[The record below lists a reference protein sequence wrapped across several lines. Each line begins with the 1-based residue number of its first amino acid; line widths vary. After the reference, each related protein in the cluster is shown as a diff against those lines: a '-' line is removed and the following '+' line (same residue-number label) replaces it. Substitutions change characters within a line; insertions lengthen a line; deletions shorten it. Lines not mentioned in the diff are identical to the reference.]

1 MNENIKQMRLE
12 RLMTQREFA
21 EWLGVSYRAVQN
33 WEQGVCV
40 PSLRMWRKILNK
52 VKEGG
57 SGKNDK

>member
-21 EWLGVSYRAVQN
+21 EWLGVSYRTVQN

-40 PSLRMWRKILNK
+40 PSLRMWRRIIQKS
-52 VKEGG
+52 KERVV
-57 SGKNDK
+57 